1 MATTNLHDDELYMG
15 FVTQGICKSCGNETF
30 AADGVCY
37 LCKVEEAEAER
48 LYFKSPLGLEC
59 E

>member
-1 MATTNLHDDELYMG
+1 MATTNLGSDELYMG
-15 FVTQGICKSCGNETF
+15 FVAEGLCSDCSQPTF
-30 AADGVCY
+30 AADGLCY
-37 LCKVEEAEAER
+37 QCKVEEAEQER